1 MDLAIIT
8 ASMMGKRKWMSLD
21 SSVTMT
27 ARAIV
32 SRDTPAK
39 KEAAPMSANTPG
51 SIQLAEMPR

>member
-1 MDLAIIT
+1 LAIMT

-21 SSVTMT
+21 NSVTIT

-39 KEAAPMSANTPG
+39 KDAAPISANTPG
-51 SIQLAEMPR
+51 SSQLAVTFK